1 MKKARLQDGQ
11 IVLAHQYKK
20 AAHGEALLC
29 ADPSCTAEM
38 NFRKEALT
46 HGSQTLKSACFVS
59 KHVRDHARDCNAHE
73 ALAIKA
79 KQKKSIEQALKEGKA
94 VVLNLNMSLSE
105 TFNAATLKQ
114 DTIGQRSTYDVR
126 GDYITVSCKSVEDIL
141 DYRDAIA
148 EKGGQKGLGNTFV
161 NYKGRARPI
170 DNFIVDSKDKYEA
183 LLKQMQKTLLSN
195 ETKPEAEDFPRL
207 IQFRATGNTRDKEAA
222 ILRGTPVTFWKQGG
236 KRLVLLQ
243 RADAAPAFQQTLRGE
258 NVWLV
263 ATPKLLA
270 RDAASAERKLQNDVT
285 PVVFLDLH
293 WKVIGAHQFTPLEE
307 PDAPKPQQG
316 QLKL

>member
-11 IVLAHQYKK
+11 VVLAHQYKK
-20 AAHGEALLC
+20 AAHGETLLC

-59 KHVRDHARDCNAHE
+59 KHVKDHAHDCNAHE
-73 ALAIKA
+73 SFAIKA

-94 VVLNLNMSLSE
+94 IVLNINMSLSE
-105 TFNAATLKQ
+105 AFNTAALSHG
-114 DTIGQRSTYDVR
+114 TIQRSTYDVP
-126 GDYITVSCKSVEDIL
+126 GDYTTVSCKSVEDIL
-141 DYRDAIA
+141 EYRDAIE
-148 EKGGQKGLGNTFV
+148 EKGGQKGLANTFV
-161 NYKGRARPI
+161 NYKGRARPLE
-170 DNFIVDSKDKYEA
+170 NFIVDSREKYEA
-183 LLKQMQKTLLSN
+183 LLKQMQKTLHGD
-195 ETKPEAEDFPRL
+195 TAKTEAEDFPRL
-207 IQFRATGNTRDKEAA
+207 IQFRATGNTRDKETHV
-222 ILRGTPVTFWKQGG
+222 LRGTPVKFWRKGNKQ
-236 KRLVLLQ
+236 LVVLQ

-258 NVWLV
+258 NVWLI

-270 RDAASAERKLQNDVT
+270 RDNASAERKLQNDVT

-307 PDAPKPQQG
+307 PEAPKPQQG